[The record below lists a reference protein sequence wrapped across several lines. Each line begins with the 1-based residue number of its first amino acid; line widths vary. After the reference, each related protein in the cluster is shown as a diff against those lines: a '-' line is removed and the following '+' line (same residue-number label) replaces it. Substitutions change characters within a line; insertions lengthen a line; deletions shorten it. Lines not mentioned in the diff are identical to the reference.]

1 MSGER
6 NRRNSTTK
14 TKEEEEQREMIS
26 IPAIKRTNNDG
37 HNVRCHHQTLDLK
50 INTRH
55 AYCMFVMASFGGQL
69 LTTNVVAFDFDP
81 RGCWF
86 ACFCSF
92 LPFFFAANRA
102 TQSYYFPPFSPRPA
116 QKFEFPASFLGSDEV
131 FHRGLS
137 RLKVFLTVDYRLKTT
152 FSR

>member
-1 MSGER
+1 M
-6 NRRNSTTK
+6 
-14 TKEEEEQREMIS
+14 
-26 IPAIKRTNNDG
+26 
-37 HNVRCHHQTLDLK
+37 H
-50 INTRH
+50 
-55 AYCMFVMASFGGQL
+55 MFVMASFGGQL

-131 FHRGLS
+131 FQEFNHLIS
-137 RLKVFLTVDYRLKTT
+137 QKVIHNPIARVSDAIR
-152 FSR
+152 